1 MHKASFKDFLLLF
14 LLAGIWG
21 SAFFNIKIASESYTP
36 MALAFGRI
44 FFAAI
49 VMLVYCWIRKISI
62 EAFGENWLWYA
73 TIGFV
78 NLVLP
83 FFFISFG
90 ILKVQS
96 NLAAILMSTAPIA
109 ATILGHLFIQNE
121 KINLLKFVGIL
132 IGFLGIVYLFSDNIL
147 INQSNI
153 FYAFM
158 VILGPVCYTIGGLFS
173 LKLKHIKN
181 EVLTSSILIWAVI
194 LLLPIMFIFENPTD
208 LRPSL
213 YATISLLYLGI
224 VATAIAWLM
233 RFYILKNNGLVFQSQ
248 VAYIIPIFG
257 LIFGYLFLNEKI
269 TYKIIVA
276 LIAVLISTYL
286 IEKSKKNKITD
297 KLS

>member
-14 LLAGIWG
+14 LLAGIWV

-49 VMLVYCWIRKISI
+49 VMLIYCWIRKISI

-194 LLLPIMFIFENPTD
+194 LLLPIMFIFENPTE

-213 YATISLLYLGI
+213 NATISLLYLGI

-248 VAYIIPIFG
+248 VAYIIPI
-257 LIFGYLFLNEKI
+257 L
-269 TYKIIVA
+269 V
-276 LIAVLISTYL
+276 
-286 IEKSKKNKITD
+286 
-297 KLS
+297 